1 LKWQISKTFRFEAG
15 HRVWK
20 QNLTHGRGSNF
31 SLGKEIPVN
40 KCVNLHGHSYVLEV
54 VLGSDSLS
62 EQDMVIDFYHVKNA
76 LKDLIDTI
84 DHSFIIDVNDP
95 MYPEL
100 KQLAEKYGALKIFPV
115 DFCPTAEALA
125 KFFYDFLKQKLKEA
139 NLLEEVKVIKVVL
152 WETATSKAEY
162 SENVL

>member
-1 LKWQISKTFRFEAG
+1 MVMKWQITKTFRFEAG

-20 QNLTHGRGSNF
+20 QNLTCGRGAKISH
-31 SLGKEIPVN
+31 GKEKPIN
-40 KCVNLHGHSYVLEV
+40 KCVNLHGHSYLLEV
-54 VLGSDSLS
+54 TLGSDTLS
-62 EQDMVIDFYHVKNA
+62 DQDMVIDFYHVKNA

-95 MYPEL
+95 MYGEL
-100 KQLAEKYGALKIFPV
+100 KEVAEKYGAMKIFSV

-125 KFFYDFLKQKLKEA
+125 KFFYDYLVSKLSEVD
-139 NLLEEVKVIKVVL
+139 LLGEVKVIKVVL

-162 SENVL
+162 CGE